1 MVGKKENTMEN
12 IIKDQI
18 VKTSIILEQYIP
30 LKVMIDRKDEPIKNL
45 SYLKDKT
52 SLLEISIGIASG
64 LIKRITL
71 LLTKEYYIS
80 DSKLNIDAYETG
92 DLKVKDEMKNNCSFF
107 KTYLYKDGI
116 KVVISEEKV
125 FKYVKMDRLYIGLSN
140 LGSIVEICLYQ
151 LTQCEIDHIKNELKY
166 Q

>member
-1 MVGKKENTMEN
+1 MEN

-52 SLLEISIGIASG
+52 SLLEISVGITSG

-71 LLTKEYYIS
+71 LLTKE
-80 DSKLNIDAYETG
+80 
-92 DLKVKDEMKNNCSFF
+92 
-107 KTYLYKDGI
+107 
-116 KVVISEEKV
+116 
-125 FKYVKMDRLYIGLSN
+125 
-140 LGSIVEICLYQ
+140 
-151 LTQCEIDHIKNELKY
+151 
-166 Q
+166 